1 VLLVKEGNSLA
12 YAEIFKRYHLLVL
25 GICLKYLKSKDK
37 AEDLMMVVFEHLQ
50 AKIKKHEIKSL
61 RNWLYTIAKNE
72 CLMEL
77 RKKKPK
83 ETDLSM
89 TLLQHVDESNQLLEL
104 VNLKEV
110 QISKLEAAI
119 TKLKEN
125 QKICIQ
131 LFYIEQKSYDQVSAA
146 TRMTLKEVKSNIQ
159 NGKRNLALILSKE
172 DERE

>member
-1 VLLVKEGNSLA
+1 
-12 YAEIFKRYHLLVL
+12 
-25 GICLKYLKSKDK
+25 
-37 AEDLMMVVFEHLQ
+37 
-50 AKIKKHEIKSL
+50 
-61 RNWLYTIAKNE
+61 
-72 CLMEL
+72 
-77 RKKKPK
+77 
-83 ETDLSM
+83 
-89 TLLQHVDESNQLLEL
+89 
-104 VNLKEV
+104 
-110 QISKLEAAI
+110 LEAAI